1 MKVLI
6 ADGLEKEGIELF
18 AGESR
23 VKADVYASLSPE
35 ELKEK
40 IPNYEGLIVRSASKV
55 TAAVMESGRRLKVI
69 GRAGIG
75 YDNIDAD
82 AASRKG
88 IVVMNTPGANAIT
101 TAEHAVSL
109 LLALSRHI
117 PQAAAS
123 LKSGKWEKKKFMG
136 VEVFNQTLGII
147 GLGNIGQVVA
157 DRARGL
163 KMRVIAFDPFLSEEA
178 MAKRGGDRVTFEQLL
193 AQSDYITVHTPLTDS
208 TRNLIDKSAFRQM
221 KKGVRIINCARGGI
235 VNEGDLY
242 DAIKQGM
249 VAGAALDVFE
259 HEPPEGSPLLGLDEV
274 IATPHLGA
282 STTQGQTRV
291 AEAIARQV
299 KDYLEKGIITN
310 AVNVPSVSPELLEQ
324 VRPYLIL
331 AEKMGSFQAQ
341 TAEGSIRQVTVEY
354 SGEVAAYDP
363 APLTICILKGLL
375 ERALAEG
382 VNYVNAAPIAKERGI
397 KVSEVKTR
405 DSEGFTSLITLRTR
419 TEEGEHSIAGTL
431 FGRGDPRIV
440 RVDNFLTEAV
450 PEGTMLLMHN
460 NDKPGVIGAIGK
472 ALGNKGINIARMH
485 LSRQKIGGVAISLIH
500 VDKPVEDAVLRR
512 LSKVDNIL
520 SVKQITL

>member
-18 AGESR
+18 AGTGG
-23 VKADVYASLSPE
+23 VTADVHASLSAD
-35 ELKEK
+35 ELKGK
-40 IPNYEGLIVRSASKV
+40 IAGYDGLIVRSASRV
-55 TAAVMESGRRLKVI
+55 TASVMESAPRLKVI

-75 YDNIDAD
+75 YDNIDVD
-82 AASRKG
+82 AASRRG

-101 TAEHAVSL
+101 TAEHAISL
-109 LLALSRHI
+109 LLAISRHI

-123 LKSGKWEKKKFMG
+123 LKAGKWEKKKFMG
-136 VEVFNQTLGII
+136 VEVFDQTLGII

-163 KMRVIAFDPFLSEEA
+163 KMRVIAFDPFLTEEA
-178 MAKRGGDRVTFEQLL
+178 MAKRGGDRVAFEELL
-193 AQSDYITVHTPLTDS
+193 ARSDYITVHTPLTDS
-208 TRNLIDKSAFRQM
+208 TRNLIDARAFKLM
-221 KKGVRIINCARGGI
+221 KKGVRLINCARGGI
-235 VNEGDLY
+235 INERDLY
-242 DAIKQGM
+242 DAIKQGI

-259 HEPPEGSPLLGLDEV
+259 QEPPEGNPLLGLDEV

-282 STTQGQTRV
+282 STAQGQARV

-299 KDYLEKGIITN
+299 RDYLEKGIITN
-310 AVNVPSVSPELLEQ
+310 AVNVPSVSPEMLDQ
-324 VRPYLIL
+324 VRPYLTL

-354 SGEVAAYDP
+354 SGEVAEYDQ

-397 KVSEVKTR
+397 GVSEVKTR
-405 DSEGFTSLITLRTR
+405 DSEGFTSLITLRTI

-440 RVDNFLTEAV
+440 RVDNFLTEAE
-450 PEGTMLLMHN
+450 PEGTILLMHN

-472 ALGNKGINIARMH
+472 ALGSRGINIAKMH
-485 LSRQKIGGVAISLIH
+485 LSRQRAGGVAISLIH
-500 VDKPVEDAVLRR
+500 VDEPVEDAVLRR
-512 LSKVDNIL
+512 LAKLDNVI

>member
-1 MKVLI
+1 
-6 ADGLEKEGIELF
+6 
-18 AGESR
+18 
-23 VKADVYASLSPE
+23 
-35 ELKEK
+35 
-40 IPNYEGLIVRSASKV
+40 
-55 TAAVMESGRRLKVI
+55 
-69 GRAGIG
+69 
-75 YDNIDAD
+75 
-82 AASRKG
+82 
-88 IVVMNTPGANAIT
+88 
-101 TAEHAVSL
+101 
-109 LLALSRHI
+109 
-117 PQAAAS
+117 
-123 LKSGKWEKKKFMG
+123 
-136 VEVFNQTLGII
+136 
-147 GLGNIGQVVA
+147 
-157 DRARGL
+157 
-163 KMRVIAFDPFLSEEA
+163 
-178 MAKRGGDRVTFEQLL
+178 
-193 AQSDYITVHTPLTDS
+193 
-208 TRNLIDKSAFRQM
+208 
-221 KKGVRIINCARGGI
+221 
-235 VNEGDLY
+235 
-242 DAIKQGM
+242 
-249 VAGAALDVFE
+249 
-259 HEPPEGSPLLGLDEV
+259 
-274 IATPHLGA
+274 
-282 STTQGQTRV
+282 
-291 AEAIARQV
+291 
-299 KDYLEKGIITN
+299 
-310 AVNVPSVSPELLEQ
+310 
-324 VRPYLIL
+324 
-331 AEKMGSFQAQ
+331 MGSFQAQ

-363 APLTICILKGLL
+363 APLTICVLKGLL

>member
-1 MKVLI
+1 
-6 ADGLEKEGIELF
+6 
-18 AGESR
+18 
-23 VKADVYASLSPE
+23 
-35 ELKEK
+35 
-40 IPNYEGLIVRSASKV
+40 
-55 TAAVMESGRRLKVI
+55 
-69 GRAGIG
+69 
-75 YDNIDAD
+75 
-82 AASRKG
+82 
-88 IVVMNTPGANAIT
+88 
-101 TAEHAVSL
+101 
-109 LLALSRHI
+109 
-117 PQAAAS
+117 
-123 LKSGKWEKKKFMG
+123 
-136 VEVFNQTLGII
+136 
-147 GLGNIGQVVA
+147 
-157 DRARGL
+157 
-163 KMRVIAFDPFLSEEA
+163 
-178 MAKRGGDRVTFEQLL
+178 
-193 AQSDYITVHTPLTDS
+193 
-208 TRNLIDKSAFRQM
+208 
-221 KKGVRIINCARGGI
+221 
-235 VNEGDLY
+235 
-242 DAIKQGM
+242 M

-259 HEPPEGSPLLGLDEV
+259 HEPPEGNPLLGLDEV

-282 STTQGQTRV
+282 STTQGQARV

-363 APLTICILKGLL
+363 APLTICVLKGLL

>member
-6 ADGLEKEGIELF
+6 ADNLEKEGIDIF
-18 AGESR
+18 KGKSR
-23 VKADVYASLSPE
+23 VRADVYASLSPE
-35 ELKEK
+35 ELKKK
-40 IPNYEGLIVRSASKV
+40 IAGYDGLIVRSASKV
-55 TAAVMESGRRLKVI
+55 TATVVNAAPRLRVI

-75 YDNIDAD
+75 YDNIDVA
-82 AASRKG
+82 AASRRG

-101 TAEHAVSL
+101 TAEHALSL

-123 LKSGKWEKKKFMG
+123 LKTGKWEKKKFMG

-163 KMRVIAFDPFLSEEA
+163 KMRVIAFDPFLTEEA
-178 MAKRGGDRVTFEQLL
+178 MAKRGGDRVTFEELL
-193 AQSDYITVHTPLTDS
+193 ARSDYITVHTPLTDS
-208 TRNLIDKSAFRQM
+208 TRNLIDARAFKQM

-235 VNEGDLY
+235 VNERDLY
-242 DAIKQGM
+242 DAIKQGI

-259 HEPPEGSPLLGLDEV
+259 HEPPEGNPLLGLDEV

-282 STTQGQTRV
+282 STSQGQARV

-310 AVNVPSVSPELLEQ
+310 AVNVPSVSPEMLER
-324 VRPYLIL
+324 VRPYLAL

-341 TAEGSIRQVTVEY
+341 MAEGSIRQVTVEY
-354 SGEVAAYDP
+354 SGEVAEYDS
-363 APLTICILKGLL
+363 APITICLLKGLL

-397 KVSEVKTR
+397 KVSEVTTR

-419 TEEGEHSIAGTL
+419 TNAGEHSVAGTL

-440 RVDNFLTEAV
+440 RVDTFRTEAV
-450 PEGTMLLMHN
+450 PEGTVLLMHN

-472 ALGNKGINIARMH
+472 VLGSREINIAKMH

-500 VDKPVEDAVLRR
+500 VDEPVEEAVLRR
-512 LSKVDNIL
+512 LSKVPNVI

>member
-6 ADGLEKEGIELF
+6 ADNLEKEGIDIF
-18 AGESR
+18 KGKSR
-23 VKADVYASLSPE
+23 VRADVYASLSPE
-35 ELKEK
+35 ELKKK
-40 IPNYEGLIVRSASKV
+40 IAGYDGLIVRSASKV
-55 TAAVMESGRRLKVI
+55 TATVVNAAPRLRVI

-75 YDNIDAD
+75 YDNIDVA
-82 AASRKG
+82 AASRRG

-101 TAEHAVSL
+101 TAEHALSL

-123 LKSGKWEKKKFMG
+123 LKTGKWEKKKFMG

-163 KMRVIAFDPFLSEEA
+163 KMRVIAFDPFLTEEA
-178 MAKRGGDRVTFEQLL
+178 MAKRGGDRVTFEELL
-193 AQSDYITVHTPLTDS
+193 ARSDYITVHTPLTDS
-208 TRNLIDKSAFRQM
+208 TRNLIDARAFKQM

-235 VNEGDLY
+235 VNERDLY
-242 DAIKQGM
+242 DAIKQGI

-259 HEPPEGSPLLGLDEV
+259 HEPPEGNPLLGLDEV

-282 STTQGQTRV
+282 STSQGQARV

-299 KDYLEKGIITN
+299 KDYLEKEIITN
-310 AVNVPSVSPELLEQ
+310 AVNVPSVSPEMLER
-324 VRPYLIL
+324 VRPYLAL

-341 TAEGSIRQVTVEY
+341 MAEGSIRQVTVEY
-354 SGEVAAYDP
+354 SGEVAEYDS
-363 APLTICILKGLL
+363 APITICLLKGLL

-397 KVSEVKTR
+397 KVSEITTR

-419 TEEGEHSIAGTL
+419 TNAGEHSVAGTL

-440 RVDNFLTEAV
+440 RVDTFRTEAV
-450 PEGTMLLMHN
+450 PEGTVLLMHN

-472 ALGNKGINIARMH
+472 VLGSREINIAKMH

-500 VDKPVEDAVLRR
+500 VDEPVEEAVLRR
-512 LSKVDNIL
+512 LSKVPNVI